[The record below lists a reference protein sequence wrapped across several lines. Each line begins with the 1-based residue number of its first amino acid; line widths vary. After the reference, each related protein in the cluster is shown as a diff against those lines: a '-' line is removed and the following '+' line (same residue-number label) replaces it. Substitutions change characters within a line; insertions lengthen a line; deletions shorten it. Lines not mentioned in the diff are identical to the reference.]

1 MLILSRTTM
10 HNRKYAVAPMAAR
23 RGMHFAH
30 VLMLAAGFSFIAGC
44 SSKTDDDVQPAQVT
58 VSNVKLS
65 AAQLQHIRLY
75 TITSSNY
82 DKTIEANGLVDFDNN
97 QATSVLAPVSGPVA
111 KLMVDIGAK
120 VKKGDPLAIVDSPDF
135 ATAVSTYRKAVS
147 SAQTLRKLADLDKDL
162 LQHHGVAQREADQA
176 QSDAVSAEADEDAAL
191 KGLSSLSVDPHVIAE
206 IKAGRPIA
214 HIQGI
219 IRSPISGTV
228 VEKLI
233 TPGELLQAGTTPCF
247 TVADLSRVWVLAQVP
262 DDDLASV
269 SVGDKADVETGT
281 GSPDLV
287 GKVDNV
293 AALVNAD
300 TRLVSARVVVENPA
314 GLLKKQMYVTVHIQS
329 QKISHGIL
337 VPVSAMLRD
346 DENLP
351 FVYVVESDNSFA
363 RRSITLGSRVGDQ
376 YDVPTGLN
384 AGDRIVVDGGIFV
397 QFMQNQ

>member
-1 MLILSRTTM
+1 M
-10 HNRKYAVAPMAAR
+10 HNRKYAVAPMAVR

-176 QSDAVSAEADEDAAL
+176 QTDAVSAEADEDAAL